1 MSGAE
6 LFLKYNYPE
15 TKELCLHFLT
25 LITAVLVFSL
35 NFAEK
40 AIDFQN
46 SAQGKRLVII
56 MSWCLFV
63 LAIVFCGLGL
73 VFNSLA
79 AGDAVYQKVNYL
91 ALAQKAYLSILAA
104 GTSFVLGLILMM
116 IAAIATKARKAT
128 TQHSTP
134 TSPEDQ

>member
-40 AIDFQN
+40 AINFQN
-46 SAQGKRLVII
+46 STQGKRLVII

-73 VFNSLA
+73 VLNSLA
-79 AGDAVYQKVNYL
+79 AGDAIYQKVNYL
-91 ALAQKAYLSILAA
+91 K
-104 GTSFVLGLILMM
+104 
-116 IAAIATKARKAT
+116 
-128 TQHSTP
+128 
-134 TSPEDQ
+134 

>member
-1 MSGAE
+1 MSSAE

-40 AIDFQN
+40 AIDFQH

-56 MSWCLFV
+56 MSWCLLV

-91 ALAQKAYLSILAA
+91 ALAQKAYLCMLAA

-116 IAAIATKARKAT
+116 IAAISTKARKT
-128 TQHSTP
+128 PHSTP
-134 TSPEDQ
+134 TSSEDQ

>member
-6 LFLKYNYPE
+6 LFLQYNYPE

-25 LITAVLVFSL
+25 LITAVLVLSL

-46 SAQGKRLVII
+46 STHGKRLSII
-56 MSWCLFV
+56 LSWCLFV
-63 LAIVFCGLGL
+63 LAIIFCGLSL

-91 ALAQKAYLSILAA
+91 ELAQKAYLSILLA
-104 GTSFVLGLILMM
+104 GTTFVLGLILMM
-116 IAAIATKARKAT
+116 VAVIASRARKSAN
-128 TQHSTP
+128 
-134 TSPEDQ
+134 